1 MVDPSSNAVADI
13 RTKAHTPATLAVP
26 QLPAP
31 PRDVLRTPD
40 TCFALLNDFPYQPH
54 YTEIGGLRIAHI
66 DEGPREGPTVLLMHG
81 EPTWSYLYRKMIPV
95 LVAAGCRVIA
105 PDLVGF
111 GRSDKPSR
119 GADISY
125 LAQVQWMTAWMDA
138 NGLQHLTLFCQD
150 WGSLI
155 GLRMVAQAPERFD
168 RVVLANGG
176 LPTGT
181 TATPKA
187 FKLWRAFARY
197 SPWFPI
203 GRIVKAGCAQG
214 LEPAAIAAYNAPFP
228 TRAHRKA
235 ARVLPSLVPTDPS
248 DPERERNERAWAFF
262 KTWDKPFLT
271 LFSSRDPIT
280 RGGEKAWQKSVPGAK
295 HQPHATIRGAGHFL
309 QEDRGPEV
317 AQAIADFIRCTPA
330 AR

>member
-1 MVDPSSNAVADI
+1 M
-13 RTKAHTPATLAVP
+13 TP
-26 QLPAP
+26 LPAP
-31 PRDVLRTPD
+31 PRAVLRTPEA
-40 TCFALLNDFPYQPH
+40 CFAGLSDFPYRPH
-54 YTEIGGLRIAHI
+54 YTEVGGLRIAHI
-66 DEGPREGPTVLLMHG
+66 DEGPRDGPTVLLMHG

-111 GRSDKPSR
+111 GRSDKPTR
-119 GADISY
+119 AADISY
-125 LAQVQWMTAWMDA
+125 LAQVQWMGAWLQA
-138 NGLQHLTLFCQD
+138 QGLEHLTLFCQD

-181 TATPKA
+181 TPTPQA
-187 FKLWRAFARY
+187 FKLWRTFARY

-203 GRIVKAGCAQG
+203 GLIVKTGCAQG
-214 LEPAAIAAYNAPFP
+214 LSPAAVAAYNAPFP
-228 TRAHRKA
+228 TRAHKVA
-235 ARVLPSLVPTDPS
+235 ARTLPTLVPTDAG
-248 DPERERNERAWAFF
+248 DPERARNERAWAFF
-262 KTWDKPFLT
+262 KTWEKPFLT

-280 RGGEKAWQKSVPGAK
+280 RGGEKIWQTQVPGA
-295 HQPHATIRGAGHFL
+295 HGQPHTTIRGAGHFL

-317 AQAIADFIRCTPA
+317 ALALA
-330 AR
+330 ACMGQCAQPG